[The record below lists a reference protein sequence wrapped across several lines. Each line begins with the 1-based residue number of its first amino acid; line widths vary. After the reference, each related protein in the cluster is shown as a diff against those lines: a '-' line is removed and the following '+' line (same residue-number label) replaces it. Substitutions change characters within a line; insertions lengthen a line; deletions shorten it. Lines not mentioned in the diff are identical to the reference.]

1 MALGDLS
8 NWLDEFDKPDK
19 FIWYVKRL
27 SANDTLANK
36 AHQAGPYVPK
46 HFLFDIFPGLNKP
59 DQKNPRVSVDVFI
72 DSHADRV
79 TATAI
84 WYNSKVFGDGTRNEA
99 RMTNFGGKESALLNP
114 ESTGALTV
122 FAFALDERKAATS
135 CHVWVCDESIEEDLI
150 EERIGPV
157 EPKQAVFWEP
167 GIGRPDLFRIPAR
180 ADCYLTLAET
190 PPAWLAKFP
199 SGAEIIRKAVEL
211 RPVKLLKP
219 DMRLMKRRKCEYEV
233 FQSVEEAFFL
243 PKIKG
248 GFGSIKDFVGMAQS
262 VLQSR
267 KSRAGN
273 SLELHAHEIFMEE
286 GLKPLVDFQHKP
298 VIEGGKIP
306 DFLFPSATAYADMA
320 FPATKLRMLAAKT
333 TVKDRWRQVLNEANR
348 IETKHLLTLQEG
360 VSEGQFK
367 EMQDAKVQLV
377 VPEELHDSYPKAVR
391 PHLITLESFLG
402 DVRLLNLP

>member
-8 NWLDEFDKPDK
+8 NWLDEFDKPNAY
-19 FIWYVKRL
+19 IWYVKRL
-27 SANDTLANK
+27 SANDTLANR

-46 HFLFDIFPGLNKP
+46 GFLFDIFPALRNP
-59 DQKNPRVSVDVFI
+59 HVKNPRVQIEVFI
-72 DSHADRV
+72 DSHADHV

-84 WYNSKVFGDGTRNEA
+84 WYNGKVFGDGTRNEA
-99 RMTNFGGKESALLNP
+99 RITNFGGKESPLLNP

-122 FAFALDERKAATS
+122 FAFALGADKAATS

-157 EPKQAVFWEP
+157 DPKQAVFWEP
-167 GIGRPDLFRIPAR
+167 GVGRPDLFHVPAR
-180 ADCYLTLAET
+180 ADCRLKLTEI
-190 PPAWLAKFP
+190 PPAWLTKFP
-199 SGAEIIRKAVEL
+199 SGAEVIRKAVEL

-219 DMRLMKRRKCEYEV
+219 DDRLMKRRKCEYEV

-248 GFGSIKDFVGMAQS
+248 GFSTIKDFVGMAQS
-262 VLQSR
+262 ILQSR

-286 GLKPLVDFQHKP
+286 GLKPFVDFQHKP

-306 DFLFPSATAYADMA
+306 DFLFPSAVAYDDLS
-320 FPATKLRMLAAKT
+320 FPASRLRMLAAKT

-367 EMQDAKVQLV
+367 EMQEAKVQLV
-377 VPEELHDSYPKAVR
+377 VPEELHEAYPKSVQ
-391 PHLITLESFLG
+391 PHLVTLEGFVG
-402 DVRLLNLP
+402 DIRLTALP

>member
-1 MALGDLS
+1 MAIGDLS
-8 NWLDEFDKPDK
+8 DWLDEFDKPDQY
-19 FIWYVKRL
+19 IWYVKRL

-46 HFLFDIFPGLNKP
+46 GFLFELFPALNNP
-59 DQKNPRVSVDVFI
+59 TEKNPRVSVDVII
-72 DSHADRV
+72 DSHAARV

-99 RMTNFGGKESALLNP
+99 RMTNFGGKESPLLDP

-122 FAFALDERKAATS
+122 FAFVLDEKNAATA
-135 CHVWVCDESIEEDLI
+135 CHVWVCDHTLEEDLI

-157 EPKQAVFWEP
+157 EPKQAVFWIP
-167 GIGRPDLFRIPAR
+167 GVGRPDLFRKPVR
-180 ADCYLTLAET
+180 TDCRLTTAEI
-190 PPAWLAKFP
+190 PPAWLLRFP
-199 SGAEIIRKAVEL
+199 TGVEVIRKAVEL
-211 RPVKLLKP
+211 RPVRLLKP
-219 DMRLMKRRKCEYEV
+219 DDRLMKRRKCEYEV

-243 PKIKG
+243 PRIKE
-248 GFGSIKDFVGMAQS
+248 GFTSITDFVGMAQS

-273 SLELHAHEIFMEE
+273 SLELHAKEIFTEE
-286 GLKPLVDFQHKP
+286 GLRPLVEFQHKP

-306 DFLFPSATAYADMA
+306 DFLFPSAAAYADLA
-320 FPATKLRMLAAKT
+320 FPREKLRMLAAKT
-333 TVKDRWRQVLNEANR
+333 TCKDRWRQVINEADR

-360 VSEGQFK
+360 VSEGQFR

-377 VPEELHDSYPKAVR
+377 VPEELHKAYPKEVQ
-391 PHLITLESFLG
+391 PHLMTLESFLG
-402 DVRLLNLP
+402 DIRLLVLP